1 MDDHEFCLRCGRR
14 LKNPVARERGYG
26 NICYKKMVVEQ
37 GTKLFI
43 QLDRTAISTGNNW
56 VTKNIFGKIVS

>member
-26 NICYKKMVVEQ
+26 NVCYLKMVVER
-37 GTKLFI
+37 GTRLFGTI
-43 QLDRTAISTGNNW
+43 EALPSDSPQVPSAKNR
-56 VTKNIFGKIVS
+56 VKNIG